1 MIMVIFLLTLI
12 SMIGVMIINQLGNQ
26 LKSTTNRYDDMQAK
40 YISEAGIERTIQEA
54 CNQLNK
60 IIKSQENSIESVYYN
75 EKIDLY
81 KSSNVDNMKNE
92 LSNVK
97 KYLNSISDKVNI
109 EYLNNINLKIDYI
122 ETSDSMINNI
132 DIIRND
138 ILNLAI
144 ESNKYEEIQD
154 KIYLAIDHL
163 YKALN
168 FAYIEKNKYVEKV
181 PLKDSSSNNR
191 DDAVYNGAEIKELV
205 NGDSNKFGNSINKIV
220 GKLGEVTNTLFNQI
234 RSVISWENKE
244 AEKIHDEGKNIYS
257 DFLGDIRKLMD
268 GYYGILYNGN
278 YENLSSLVIVDQL
291 EKINISIEQKINEIN
306 KVQLELNKLYLN
318 NVDKDIS
325 LKIAI
330 DEVLKAYDNI
340 KNDLRWLQK
349 KLGLSALNSDSS
361 PDPDPDPK
369 PEQTPD
375 SDKNENYT
383 LKLQL
388 ENYNKEF
395 DEFQNN
401 NRSYK
406 YEILYKEGQS
416 ILEKIKKDIIIKKD
430 INNNIIKIED
440 IEVDIISNAYKKNTL
455 SIYNLVYKIESKVIF
470 KIDIQDNFKVKY
482 EIKSYEKVPLK

>member
-168 FAYIEKNKYVEKV
+168 FAYIEKNKYVE
-181 PLKDSSSNNR
+181 
-191 DDAVYNGAEIKELV
+191 
-205 NGDSNKFGNSINKIV
+205 
-220 GKLGEVTNTLFNQI
+220 NQ
-234 RSVISWENKE
+234 
-244 AEKIHDEGKNIYS
+244 
-257 DFLGDIRKLMD
+257 
-268 GYYGILYNGN
+268 
-278 YENLSSLVIVDQL
+278 
-291 EKINISIEQKINEIN
+291 
-306 KVQLELNKLYLN
+306 
-318 NVDKDIS
+318 
-325 LKIAI
+325 
-330 DEVLKAYDNI
+330 
-340 KNDLRWLQK
+340 
-349 KLGLSALNSDSS
+349 
-361 PDPDPDPK
+361 
-369 PEQTPD
+369 
-375 SDKNENYT
+375 
-383 LKLQL
+383 
-388 ENYNKEF
+388 
-395 DEFQNN
+395 
-401 NRSYK
+401 
-406 YEILYKEGQS
+406 
-416 ILEKIKKDIIIKKD
+416 
-430 INNNIIKIED
+430 
-440 IEVDIISNAYKKNTL
+440 
-455 SIYNLVYKIESKVIF
+455 
-470 KIDIQDNFKVKY
+470 
-482 EIKSYEKVPLK
+482 